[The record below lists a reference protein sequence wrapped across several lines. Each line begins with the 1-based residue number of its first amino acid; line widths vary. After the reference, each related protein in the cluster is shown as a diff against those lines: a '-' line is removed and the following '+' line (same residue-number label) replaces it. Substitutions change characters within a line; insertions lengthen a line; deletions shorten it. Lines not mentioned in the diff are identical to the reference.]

1 LRQALAL
8 ARRAHS
14 VAARLQDP
22 ACFAMANWLL
32 GISWHLVGDH
42 VTGLELAKQ
51 ALTRP
56 PLSRL
61 VNRVRFGF
69 DDHRI
74 RSLCAWA
81 RCLFVLGHPD
91 QARRAVT
98 RVVEEAGQL
107 EHAVA
112 LGLALVWSTP
122 TLVWLGDWES
132 AQQAIDR
139 LQTHARK
146 NGLQAYQVLGRG
158 LQGHLLIERG
168 EFEAGLDLLQGFYP
182 ILQATGYGVLLA
194 AYSVPLAWGL
204 AQRGRLDEALLTLD
218 RQITRIEAEGGSFDL
233 AELLRAKAAI
243 LLTRARGREADAE
256 LLLSRS
262 LEQARQQS
270 ALAWELRSA
279 TTLAWLHIRQG
290 QVRAAATG
298 LSAVYSRFEE
308 GFQTADLA
316 AARKLLEWLGGSDPA
331 A

>member
-1 LRQALAL
+1 
-8 ARRAHS
+8 
-14 VAARLQDP
+14 
-22 ACFAMANWLL
+22 L
-32 GISWHLVGDH
+32 GISWHLVGDE
-42 VTGLELAKQ
+42 VAGLELAKQ
-51 ALTRP
+51 ALARP
-56 PLSRL
+56 PLSKL

-74 RSLCAWA
+74 RCLCAWT
-81 RCLFVLGHPD
+81 RCLFVLGRPD
-91 QARRAVT
+91 QARRAVA
-98 RVVEEAGQL
+98 RVVEEAGRL
-107 EHAVA
+107 GHAVA

-122 TLVWLGDWES
+122 TLIWLGDWES

-139 LQTHARK
+139 LQNHARQ
-146 NGLQAYQVLGRG
+146 NGLEAYQLLGRG

-168 EFEAGLDLLQGFYP
+168 ELEAGLDLLQSFYQ
-182 ILQATGYGVLLA
+182 ILQATDYGVLLA

-218 RQITRIEAEGGSFDL
+218 RQIARIEAEGGSFDL

-243 LLTRARGREADAE
+243 LLTRARGREADAA

-262 LEQARQQS
+262 LEQARKQS
-270 ALAWELRSA
+270 ALAWELRAA
-279 TTLAWLHIRQG
+279 TTLAWLQIRQG
-290 QVRAAATG
+290 QVREAATG

-316 AARKLLEWLGGSDPA
+316 AARKLLDWLGSPDPA